1 MNITLSK
8 KEINGR
14 LAAIPSKS
22 MAHRLLICAALSNA
36 PTEIE
41 CHGTSAD
48 IKATINCLRA
58 LGTTIEQQKQR
69 IYVAPAKTKM
79 DKVSCDCGESGSTL
93 RFILPILGA
102 LGKESLLTM
111 HGRLP
116 SRPMTPLTD
125 ALSQHGCT
133 FSSPGTNP
141 LSMSGQLTAGHYQM
155 PGHVS
160 SQYISGLLFALP
172 LLADDSEIA
181 LTSPL
186 QSAPY
191 VAMTLCALAQFGIH
205 PAYNTPPVMDGQNI
219 KIPGRQTYR
228 SPGKVYVEGD
238 WSNAAFMLCAG
249 ALGGRVTLTG
259 LSLQSLQ
266 GDQKI
271 IELLTRFGAQVE
283 IEKNQITVKKAP
295 LRAIEIDAADIP
307 DLVPILA
314 VTAAGAKGTTVIYHI
329 ERLRLKESDR
339 VQTVQELLTRLGAV
353 VNVKEDA
360 IEIAGTGALHGG
372 TVDAYGD
379 HRIAMSAAVASLL
392 CQTPVSLSGAQA
404 VEKSYP
410 TFFEDFNQL

>member
-8 KEINGR
+8 KEINGA

-22 MAHRLLICAALSNA
+22 MAHRLLICAALSDA

-48 IKATINCLRA
+48 IEATISCLRTMGA
-58 LGTTIEQQKQR
+58 NIDKKEDR
-69 IYVAPAKTKM
+69 IYVTPAHTGK
-79 DKVSCDCGESGSTL
+79 DKINCDCGESGSTL
-93 RFILPILGA
+93 RFLLPILGA
-102 LGKESLLTM
+102 LGKESLLTL

-125 ALSQHGCT
+125 ALSQHGCRL
-133 FSSPGTNP
+133 SPPGANP
-141 LSMSGQLTAGHYQM
+141 LSISGQLNAGRYQM

-172 LLADDSEIA
+172 LLAENSEIE

-191 VAMTLCALAQFGIH
+191 VAMTLCALAQFGVH
-205 PAYNTPPVMDGQNI
+205 PAFDNHI
-219 KIPGRQTYR
+219 FKISGGQTYC
-228 SPGKVYVEGD
+228 SPGQVYVEGD

-249 ALGGRVTLTG
+249 ALGGQITLIG
-259 LSLQSLQ
+259 LSPDTLQ

-271 IELLTRFGAQVE
+271 IELLIRFGAKVR
-283 IEKNQITVKKAP
+283 IEKDQVTVQKAP
-295 LRAIEIDAADIP
+295 LHAIEIDAADIP

-314 VTAAGAKGTTVIYHI
+314 VTAAGAMGTTTIHHI

-339 VQTVQELLTRLGAV
+339 VQTVQELLTRLGGAV
-353 VNVKEDA
+353 NIKEDCM
-360 IEIAGTGALHGG
+360 EIIGTGILKGG
-372 TVDAYGD
+372 TLDSAGD

-392 CQTPVSLSGAQA
+392 CESPVAITGAQA

-410 TFFEDFNQL
+410 TFFEDFAKL